1 MEFALPPTSKPSAG
15 LNDPQAQDPL
25 RLGRS
30 PALLFDVLALI
41 VPNAPIDGR
50 RLSVPI
56 AEDRSKR
63 WDEMNRP
70 QDDQTSEKPRN
81 AAEPDDAW
89 DVYGVDHYL
98 DLPQDVQDTW
108 GLFLK
113 AYKVVIETVD
123 RQTVQNG
130 PISLAEFELMLYV
143 EWAGGR
149 IRFNTLSKV
158 TLLSAAQIS
167 RRVSSLQDKGFL
179 LRISTDQDRRA
190 TYAVMT
196 DAGRHA
202 FAEAQAPFLAAL
214 RTNFLKRVPPE
225 KMTVFREVL
234 ASLVNDPVF
243 PENELKLITERSPEP
258 KSARDIGRK
267 SRS

>member
-1 MEFALPPTSKPSAG
+1 MT
-15 LNDPQAQDPL
+15 
-25 RLGRS
+25 
-30 PALLFDVLALI
+30 LI
-41 VPNAPIDGR
+41 VPNASIDR
-50 RLSVPI
+50 RDQSGPDI
-56 AEDRSKR
+56 KGRSKR

-70 QDDQTSEKPRN
+70 PSDDTSERPR
-81 AAEPDDAW
+81 AAAGPDDVW
-89 DVYGVDHYL
+89 DVYDVDHYV
-98 DLPQDVQDTW
+98 DLPQEAQDTW

-167 RRVSSLQDKGFL
+167 RRVASLQDKGYL
-179 LRISTDQDRRA
+179 LRIATDQDRRA

-214 RTNFLKRVPPE
+214 RVNFLKRVPPE

-243 PENELKLITERSPEP
+243 PENEMKLIQERAPAP
-258 KSARDIGRK
+258 KSARDVGRK
-267 SRS
+267 PRS